1 MAKKKID
8 KLTKDQLAALEL
20 YIQLT
25 ANKFGKTKK
34 SRYEEIARRI
44 KLPVNT
50 ITAWIYRHE
59 VHYREYIAEI
69 VDEKNAIKCTF
80 DGLTEK
86 QTRYV
91 KARLEG
97 NGTEEAKK
105 MAGYSEKTKTYDV
118 ERSRNLT
125 QTIEELRKE
134 LITDTKLGAY
144 AQINDLRD
152 IKRRAKEGVTETEY
166 VEESTPKGRSTK
178 KVIKNKKSLD
188 TEISAIR
195 EINNI
200 LGYSYAAEK
209 KHNGTTASGKE
220 IVRIDEE
227 E

>member
-34 SRYEEIARRI
+34 SKYEEIARRM

-59 VHYREYIAEI
+59 VHYREYVSEI
-69 VDEKNAIKCTF
+69 VEEKNAIKCTF

-86 QTRYV
+86 QTTYV

-97 NGTEEAKK
+97 YGTDEAKK

-125 QTIEELRKE
+125 QTIEELRME

-166 VEESTPKGRSTK
+166 VEENTPKGRSTK
-178 KVIKNKKSLD
+178 KVVKNKKSLD

-209 KHNGTTASGKE
+209 KHSGTTASGKE

>member
-1 MAKKKID
+1 MGRKKID

-34 SRYEEIARRI
+34 SRYEEIAKRI

-86 QTRYV
+86 QTKYV

-105 MAGYSEKTKTYDV
+105 VAGYSEKTKTYDV

-125 QTIEELRKE
+125 QTIEKLRME

-166 VEESTPKGRSTK
+166 VEESTPKGKSTK
-178 KVIKNKKSLD
+178 KVVKNKKSLD

-220 IVRIDEE
+220 IVRIDEDE
-227 E
+227 

>member
-8 KLTKDQLAALEL
+8 KLTKNQLVALEL
-20 YIQLT
+20 YVQLT

-69 VDEKNAIKCTF
+69 VEEKNAIKCTF

-86 QTRYV
+86 QTKYV

-105 MAGYSEKTKTYDV
+105 IAGYSDKTKTYDV

-125 QTIEELRKE
+125 QTIDELRKE

-166 VEESTPKGRSTK
+166 VEESTPDGRKTK
-178 KVIKNKKSLD
+178 KVVKNKKSLD

-200 LGYSYAAEK
+200 LGYSYATEK
-209 KHNGTTASGKE
+209 KHSGTTATGKE
-220 IVRIDEE
+220 VVRIGEE
-227 E
+227 D

>member
-1 MAKKKID
+1 MARKKID
-8 KLTKDQLAALEL
+8 KLTKNQLAALEL

-34 SRYEEIARRI
+34 SKYQEIAKRM

-50 ITAWIYRHE
+50 LIAWIYRHE

-86 QTRYV
+86 QTAYV

-105 MAGYSEKTKTYDV
+105 MAGYSDKTKTYDV

-125 QTIEELRKE
+125 HTIEELRKE

-166 VEESTPKGRSTK
+166 VEENTPDGRKTK
-178 KVIKNKKSLD
+178 KVVKNKKSLD

-209 KHNGTTASGKE
+209 KHSGTTVSGKE
-220 IVRIDEE
+220 IVRIKEE